1 MWYRIAQLAAS
12 QVTPILPL
20 GLVTNPDM
28 FSDGN
33 DSTDLEEN
41 VKKLIEI
48 IQPEKRN
55 EFTTRFNQLKQQSSS
70 ENRIEIWKALFNDVN
85 MALQKNNNAIKDI
98 QSIVNN
104 RTVGTFDKNGNFDDA
119 DKIFKEYLNAEGNID
134 IFSSVK
140 SPSEIMEIANFFL
153 ANANNPKY
161 NIVKNIIK
169 RLPQKFLTSTEVV
182 DLILNFYYEYKLSEL
197 KSTIQRRQPFTE
209 RDKLAIDFINSKIVL
224 HTGKIGAN
232 LFNITNKNIFGKLLG
247 SIASSTL
254 EGVSRLQNK
263 MHVNQNIQQLIN
275 QTGQ

>member
-12 QVTPILPL
+12 KVFPILPL
-20 GLVTNPDM
+20 GIVINPDM
-28 FSDGN
+28 FSNGN
-33 DSTDLEEN
+33 DSKDLEEN
-41 VKKLIEI
+41 VKKLIEKI
-48 IQPEKRN
+48 EPEKRN

-70 ENRIEIWKALFNDVN
+70 ENRIEIWKVLANDVN
-85 MALQKNNNAIKDI
+85 MALQKNNNTIKDI

-104 RTVGTFDKNGNFDDA
+104 RTVGTFDKNGTFDDA
-119 DKIFKEYLNAEGNID
+119 DKIFKEYLNAEGNGD
-134 IFSSVK
+134 IFSSLK
-140 SPSEIMEIANFFL
+140 SPLEIIEIANFFL
-153 ANANNPKY
+153 ANANDPKY

-169 RLPQKFLTSTEVV
+169 RLPQKFLTSAEVV

-209 RDKLAIDFINSKIVL
+209 RDKLAIDFINSKIVV

-247 SIASSTL
+247 SVASSTL

-263 MHVNQNIQQLIN
+263 MNVNQSIQQLIIP
-275 QTGQ
+275 GQ

>member
-12 QVTPILPL
+12 KVAPFLPL
-20 GLVTNPDM
+20 GIVIFPDM
-28 FSDGN
+28 FSNGN
-33 DSTDLEEN
+33 ASKDLEEN
-41 VKKLIEI
+41 MKKLIEKI
-48 IQPEKRN
+48 EPEKRN

-70 ENRIEIWKALFNDVN
+70 ENRIEIWKVLANDVN
-85 MALQKNNNAIKDI
+85 MALQKNNNTIKDI

-104 RTVGTFDKNGNFDDA
+104 RTVGTFDKNGTFDDA
-119 DKIFKEYLNAEGNID
+119 DKIFKEYLNAEGNGD
-134 IFSSVK
+134 IFSSLK
-140 SPSEIMEIANFFL
+140 SPLEIIEIANFFL
-153 ANANNPKY
+153 ANANDPKY

-169 RLPQKFLTSTEVV
+169 RLPQKFLTSAEVV

-209 RDKLAIDFINSKIVL
+209 RDKLAIDFINSKIVV

-247 SIASSTL
+247 SVASSTL

-263 MHVNQNIQQLIN
+263 MNVNQSIQQLIIP
-275 QTGQ
+275 GQ